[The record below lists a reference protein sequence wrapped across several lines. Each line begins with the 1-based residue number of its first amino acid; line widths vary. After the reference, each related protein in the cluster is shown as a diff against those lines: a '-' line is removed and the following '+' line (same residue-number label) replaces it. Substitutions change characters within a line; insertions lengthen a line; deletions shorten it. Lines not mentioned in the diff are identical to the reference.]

1 MKRLILTA
9 VALSCAFALAGCNEY
24 FSVPPNAIGMVL
36 TPTGYDGHVLSP
48 GQVNLG
54 DVSATGEGNKLVLV
68 ERNGVQEK
76 ESFAGSAAN
85 EDHEDHRCLT
95 ADGAPVSIDVRM
107 LLALPDYSTPQ
118 GAKDLQRLLLLG
130 RPVADKS
137 QSRTLWIT
145 AQSVYR
151 DQAQQQARGKIR
163 QACASYASFAAL
175 NTAFASGELT
185 SKVEKAIAQSL
196 VDANVPE
203 RVLNATV
210 SNLKP
215 DPSVIEAIAAQQ
227 AAEKRIEAI
236 KTVTDF
242 LDKDQSGGRREVYR
256 YQVWQEIVAKGN
268 ANGHNTIFMTDAGSS
283 SKVVPLPGGK

>member
-1 MKRLILTA
+1 MKRLFLTA
-9 VALSCAFALAGCNEY
+9 AALACAFALAGCNEY
-24 FSVPPNAIGMVL
+24 YSVPPNAIGMVL

-54 DVSATGEGNKLVLV
+54 DVSTTGEGNKLVLV

-76 ESFAGSAAN
+76 ESFAGSVAN

-107 LLALPDYSTPQ
+107 LLALPDYTTPQ

-185 SKVEKAIAQSL
+185 SKVEKAIATSL
-196 VDANVPE
+196 VEANVPE

-268 ANGHNTIFMTDAGSS
+268 ANGHNTIFMTDAGSA
-283 SKVVPLPGGK
+283 SKIVPLPVK